1 MWNKDG
7 GGKEENMSEGLLKI
21 FIKDYKNVKDIKV
34 RENYGIFAGI
44 VGIICNLIL
53 FACKFLQVSLPV
65 PYPFRQMPSITYPMP
80 VHPL

>member
-34 RENYGIFAGI
+34 RENYGI
-44 VGIICNLIL
+44 LREL
-53 FACKFLQVSLPV
+53 
-65 PYPFRQMPSITYPMP
+65 
-80 VHPL
+80 